1 MSKIIKHCLQDG
13 KEDEFTLDEEYLAFS
28 EGKCYDVYKSS
39 AKYEGLLI
47 DNVRAVF
54 EDDKLVCAAPPC
66 FGFDDDKFQ
75 LVPKRALLYFENLPK
90 RRIDGDFQI

>member
-39 AKYEGLLI
+39 AKYESLLT
-47 DNVRAVF
+47 DQVRAVF
-54 EDDKLVCAAPPC
+54 EDGKLICAAPPC